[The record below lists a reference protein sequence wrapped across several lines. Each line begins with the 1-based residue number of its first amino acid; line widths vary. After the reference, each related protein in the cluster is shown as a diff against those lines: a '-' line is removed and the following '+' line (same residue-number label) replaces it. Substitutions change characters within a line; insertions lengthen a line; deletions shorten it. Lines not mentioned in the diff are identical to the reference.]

1 MTKIEL
7 KYNSVSRE
15 EFKKGAVYSLVNAHE
30 LYGDALIMDAL
41 GRTPRTYSL
50 MKLSLEEI
58 AKALMLFEIYLLKQ
72 NEELFQ
78 ERISM
83 LLKGLESHNPKTKY
97 AIQFLISK
105 QNEFINFHPNPEVK
119 KEDSN
124 LNKELNELK
133 GLLDNVT
140 DLDSKKNTNLYTSL
154 IENEFK
160 PPALSVDENDV
171 QNLTHLTFPILI
183 KSKRII
189 LKDNDEYYSSLGI
202 DPEKLKKLDPNTEAR
217 RMHKIQ
223 MAYWNHLDDVKR
235 KYPHVNFE
243 DHE

>member
-1 MTKIEL
+1 MTKIEQ
-7 KYNSVSRE
+7 KYSSVTRE
-15 EFKKGAVYSLVNAHE
+15 EFKKGSIYSLVNAFE

-41 GRTPRTYSL
+41 GRPPRTYSL

-72 NEELFQ
+72 NQEIFQ

-83 LLKGLESHNPKTKY
+83 LLKSLESHNPKTKY

-124 LNKELNELK
+124 QNKELKELK
-133 GLLDNVT
+133 ELLENVT
-140 DLDSKKNTNLYTSL
+140 DLDNKKNTNLYTSL
-154 IENEFK
+154 ICNEFK
-160 PPALSVDENDV
+160 PPALSIEENDV
-171 QNLTHLTFPILI
+171 QNLTHLTMPILLRS
-183 KSKRII
+183 KSII
-189 LKDNDEYYSSLGI
+189 LKDDDTYYSSLGI
-202 DPEKLKKLDPNTEAR
+202 DPDKLKKLDPNTEAR

-223 MAYWNHLDDVKR
+223 AAYWNHIDDVKR
-235 KYPHVNFE
+235 KYPHLNFE
-243 DHE
+243 EL